1 MSTYGDSQILALT
14 APNPRESVWRHRF
27 AAAWAITPAFL
38 RGRSG
43 LLTLAAA
50 LVVASLLARWMWLGT
65 TAVLP
70 LLYVLP
76 CAAMM
81 AMCMKGH
88 GSSCEKNASKPC
100 SVPGGGGSLE

>member
-1 MSTYGDSQILALT
+1 MSTYGDLRTLALT
-14 APNPRESVWRHRF
+14 EPNPRESTWRHRL
-27 AAAWAITPAFL
+27 AAAWASTPAFL
-38 RGRSG
+38 RGRGG

-50 LVVASLLARWMWLGT
+50 LVVASLLAGWMWLGT
-65 TAVLP
+65 TAVLS

-81 AMCMKGH
+81 AMCMRGH
-88 GSSCEKNASKPC
+88 GSSCEKNASKPG